1 MHSQALEELFVQEL
15 EELYDAEKQIYR
27 GLSLLARSAGNA
39 DLIMAFRNHQK
50 ETKSQ
55 TDRLKKSF
63 ALLGEK
69 PHRGRAS
76 GVAGFIRQT
85 REMARQPDFD
95 SAVIDAGLAASA
107 EKIQKYQLAAY
118 GCLLTHAGLLGYRE
132 IEELIAKSLKEE
144 EAADA
149 LLRTI
154 AEKEINRAAAAAPYA
169 SARKGPRHDAS
180 GTIGETLAN
189 HGKLGLGTVAIG
201 LVVGGL
207 LSFLMKPRPVVP

>member
-55 TDRLKKSF
+55 IDRLKKSF

-118 GCLLTHAGLLGYRE
+118 GCLLTHAGRLPRNRGTDCQVPQGGGSGRCPSE
-132 IEELIAKSLKEE
+132 DNRGEGDQPCGRRRAVCQC
-144 EAADA
+144 AQGPPARRVRNHRRDA
-149 LLRTI
+149 
-154 AEKEINRAAAAAPYA
+154 
-169 SARKGPRHDAS
+169 G
-180 GTIGETLAN
+180 
-189 HGKLGLGTVAIG
+189 
-201 LVVGGL
+201 
-207 LSFLMKPRPVVP
+207 